1 MTIEEA
7 RAIWLLK
14 IGSDWFFQMDLLVC
28 DDAKLV
34 EAFLVLTRAK
44 NSFDEDKSRGV
55 IKIKCKS

>member
-28 DDAKLV
+28 DDAKLA
-34 EAFLVLTRAK
+34 EAFSVLVHTE
-44 NSFDEDKSRGV
+44 NSFDKDIYRGA